1 MKNYILV
8 HGAWGGAWE
17 FADVVNLLSTDG
29 SKVTALDLP
38 GHGENIQPLAKV
50 TMASYVKTVVDAVK
64 AQDEKVILVGHSLA
78 GAVISQVAEEIP
90 EKIDR
95 LVFVAAVLPADGE
108 TPLGLMQSDDQGQLL
123 PNVIFS
129 EDQSYGEVT
138 EETVR
143 TVLLNDIKDQSH
155 LDRLV
160 PHFLFKQSTEP
171 FMAKA
176 KLSEEKFGSVH
187 KIYIRA
193 GVDKVLTP
201 ALQDKMLES
210 WKVEQVF
217 TLESGHFPLN
227 SMPEDLVNV
236 IRDAS
241 SS

>member
-1 MKNYILV
+1 MSNYILV

-29 SKVTALDLP
+29 NKVTALDLP
-38 GHGENIQPLAKV
+38 GHGENKQPLANV
-50 TMASYVKTVVDAVK
+50 TMAAYIKTVVEAVK
-64 AQDEKVILVGHSLA
+64 AQDEDVILVGHSLA
-78 GAVISQVAEEIP
+78 GAVIAQVAEEIP
-90 EKIDR
+90 EHIDR
-95 LVFVAAVLPADGE
+95 LVFVAAILPANGE

-143 TVLLNDIKDQSH
+143 TVLLNDIKDQAH

-171 FMAKA
+171 FMAEA
-176 KLSEEKFGSVH
+176 QLTDTKFGSVH
-187 KIYIRA
+187 KSYIRA

-201 ALQDKMLES
+201 ALQDKMIQS
-210 WKVEQVF
+210 WNVDKVF

-227 SMPEDLVNV
+227 SIPAELVKV
-236 IRDAS
+236 IREAS
-241 SS
+241 

>member
-17 FADVVNLLSTDG
+17 FADVVNLLSADG

-38 GHGENIQPLAKV
+38 GHGENKQPLAAV

-95 LVFVAAVLPADGE
+95 LIFVAAVLPADGE
-108 TPLGLMQSDDQGQLL
+108 TPLGLMQSDEKGQLL

-143 TVLLNDIKDQSH
+143 TVLLNDINDPSH

-171 FMAKA
+171 FMAQA
-176 KLSEEKFGSVH
+176 KLSEGKFGSVH
-187 KIYIRA
+187 KVYIRA

-210 WKVEQVF
+210 WNVDQVF

-227 SMPEDLVNV
+227 SIPEELVNV
-236 IRDAS
+236 IREES
-241 SS
+241 

>member
-17 FADVVNLLSTDG
+17 FADVVNLLSADG

-38 GHGENIQPLAKV
+38 GHGENKRALADV
-50 TMASYVKTVVDAVK
+50 SMAAYVSTVVDAVNE
-64 AQDEKVILVGHSLA
+64 QEGKVILVGHSLA
-78 GAVISQVAEEIP
+78 GAVIAQVAEDIS

-95 LVFVAAVLPADGE
+95 LIFVAAILPASGE
-108 TPLGLMQSDDQGQLL
+108 TPLGLMQSDDRGQLL

-129 EDQSYGEVT
+129 ADQSYGTVT

-143 TVLLNDIKDQSH
+143 TVLLNDIKDEAH

-171 FMAKA
+171 FMAAA
-176 KLSEEKFGSVH
+176 KLTDDNFGSVR
-187 KIYIRA
+187 KFYIRA

-201 ALQDKMLES
+201 ALQDRMLES
-210 WKVEQVF
+210 WKVDKVF

-227 SMPEDLVNV
+227 SIPVDLVKV
-236 IRDAS
+236 IREAS
-241 SS
+241 